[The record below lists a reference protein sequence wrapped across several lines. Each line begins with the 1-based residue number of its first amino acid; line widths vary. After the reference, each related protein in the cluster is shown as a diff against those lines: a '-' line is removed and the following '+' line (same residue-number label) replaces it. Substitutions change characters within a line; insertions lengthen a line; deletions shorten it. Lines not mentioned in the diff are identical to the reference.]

1 MVKLVPER
9 LRRRPDRSDPVS
21 PAYVGAATV
30 FQRRLAVTAI
40 VAVIALVAV
49 SAGLALA
56 QYRHAQRTN
65 VRDLR
70 SRATVAA
77 AVVNAAF
84 AGNVATLEA
93 MANAPAFV
101 NLDLGAMTAYLRR
114 MGGPSSRAFNGGMGW
129 VDPNGFVDVS
139 STAGE
144 LVAADGRARPGV
156 LQARGRDRPAVRER
170 RSRRPP
176 PPRARHRRGRADPHG
191 ERTAHGRPRGEHPPQ
206 ARSRLEGAARP
217 RVRRARDRRPQRQ
230 GAPLRASRR
239 SGTAALLAR
248 LGRGASG
255 SIASTRGLDGSPGRV
270 VAYATAA
277 VPAWRIVI
285 DRSRSSVDAAAFR
298 SLILELA
305 SVAAVALLV
314 FALVAYVV
322 RRSRRDAELQES
334 RARAWSELTRALAA
348 AATADGVAS
357 ALLASL
363 SAAFPDSLVVVVLDG
378 IDGSRET
385 RASSDPAWPGITANA
400 ALMDELARRAT
411 SERQTVTLDR
421 DPALRAAVAR
431 SGRRLRCLDAAPLV
445 GADGKVIGGIA
456 LVRGS
461 EDPLEPGE
469 RALFESFVEQ
479 TASAFERARRS
490 ELDHD
495 LAVRLQLSL
504 LPEAL
509 PDVPGVALAG
519 HYSAGAEGLVVGGD
533 WYDAIRRRDGV
544 LVLCVGDVIGRGIGA
559 ATLMGR
565 LRDAFRAH
573 AYETASPAE
582 VVRRMLQHGSRDEM
596 MVTLACASLDPYA
609 GELVYSCAGHPP
621 PLLVDEL
628 LGTVTR
634 LDRAVS
640 PPLGV
645 ADAASIQEERVAVPA
660 RATLAFYTDGL
671 IERRGE
677 SIDHG
682 IDTLGAVVAAD
693 PDRPIALMLADVT
706 DVLGPGDDDIAFLL
720 ARVAGAPA
728 AVDVE
733 LPALPSELTRLRRR
747 LRRWLERRGLDP
759 AEADDILLALSE
771 ALNNSI
777 EHAYG
782 DEHGSMWLRIDD
794 DGETI
799 RASVRDRGRWRT
811 GGSDQDR
818 GRGTEIMRAV
828 MDRAEIETGE
838 DGTEVVLERRRR
850 GSPERAAV

>member
-9 LRRRPDRSDPVS
+9 FRRRPDRSDPVS

-114 MGGPSSRAFNGGMGW
+114 MGGSSSRAFNGGLGW
-129 VDPNGFVDVS
+129 VDPNGFVDAS
-139 STAGE
+139 STPGSSSLRTDVHDRMYFRRVLATGRPYVSGG
-144 LVAADGRARPGV
+144 LVARRLHEPVIVVAVPTRTASGRLTGV
-156 LQARGRDRPAVRER
+156 LAASIRLKLVRDSKAQLDLGYAGLEIVDRNGRELLSGLVPVRN
-170 RSRRPP
+170 S
-176 PPRARHRRGRADPHG
+176 
-191 ERTAHGRPRGEHPPQ
+191 
-206 ARSRLEGAARP
+206 
-217 RVRRARDRRPQRQ
+217 
-230 GAPLRASRR
+230 
-239 SGTAALLAR
+239 ALLAR
-248 LGRGASG
+248 LDRGTAG
-255 SIASTRGLDGSPGRV
+255 SISGTRGLDGSPGRV

-298 SLILELA
+298 SLILQLA

-314 FALVAYVV
+314 FALVAYVI

-348 AATADGVAS
+348 AATADEVGS
-357 ALLASL
+357 ALLPSL
-363 SAAFPDSLVVVVLDG
+363 SAAFPDSLVVVVLNG
-378 IDGSRET
+378 IDGARET
-385 RASSDPAWPGITANA
+385 RVSSDPAWPGITSSP

-421 DPALRAAVAR
+421 DPALRTAVAR
-431 SGRRLRCLDAAPLV
+431 TGRRLRCLDAAPLA
-445 GADGKVIGGIA
+445 GTDGKVIGGIA

-479 TASAFERARRS
+479 AASAFERARRS

-509 PDVPGVALAG
+509 PDVPGVELAG

-582 VVRRMLQHGSRDEM
+582 VVRRMLQHGSRDEL
-596 MVTLACASLDPYA
+596 MVTLACAALDPYA

-628 LGTVTR
+628 TGAVTR

-645 ADAASIQEERVAVPA
+645 ADAASIQEERLAVPA

-671 IERRGE
+671 IERRGQ

-682 IDTLGAVVAAD
+682 IDTLGGVVAAD

-747 LRRWLERRGLDP
+747 VRRWLEHRGLDR
-759 AEADDILLALSE
+759 AETDDILLALSE

-799 RASVRDRGRWRT
+799 RVSVRDRGRWRV
-811 GGSDQDR
+811 GRSDGDR
-818 GRGTEIMRAV
+818 GRGTEIMRTLMDSAAV
-828 MDRAEIETGE
+828 ETGE
-838 DGTEVVLERRRR
+838 DGTEVVLERRR
-850 GSPERAAV
+850 GSAERATV